1 MRLLCLTSLKVFGD
15 AREANLEGPNLD
27 MKEVEEVVS
36 SPKWLL
42 LVLIL
47 TLGGFAFACSS
58 GDDDASATPTPSP
71 GDSGD
76 AFSETPSDGTEADG
90 STPIS
95 GSDGPVDGTAG
106 DPEAPRGAQEPGSRP
121 SVLTSDPAGPAMR
134 LTLVSGGS
142 CTGSDCFVDAGSTFT
157 LGVEVLRAPAS
168 GYVLMQTFIDFGVYN
183 PTASEDGAGANS
195 CSDGMENGS
204 DEKADRFDSD
214 CVTVALTYLP
224 EPAVA
229 DEIFWTDIAAGTAV
243 RVDTFGPGLV
253 GHGGISGLVPPLPES
268 SETGIMI
275 RLQMLCPSASTTVPI
290 SLLVYED
297 PVAGTSGS
305 LFAGPEGLT
314 QIIPFVSPI
323 TLHCQ

>member
-1 MRLLCLTSLKVFGD
+1 MSHEPEGFGE
-15 AREANLEGPNLD
+15 AREATLEGPDLD
-27 MKEVEEVVS
+27 MKDVEEAVS

-47 TLGGFAFACSS
+47 TLGGFAFACSGGNGS
-58 GDDDASATPTPSP
+58 DAPATLTPR
-71 GDSGD
+71 DSGD
-76 AFSETPSDGTEADG
+76 AAIDTPADETEAG
-90 STPIS
+90 SSTPAPDL
-95 GSDGPVDGTAG
+95 DGPVNGTAG
-106 DPEAPRGAQEPGSRP
+106 DPEAPRGPQAPGSPP

-195 CSDGMENGS
+195 CSDGDDNGS
-204 DEKADRFDSD
+204 DDGADRFDSD
-214 CVTVALTYLP
+214 CATVALTYLP

>member
-1 MRLLCLTSLKVFGD
+1 MSHEPEGFGE

-27 MKEVEEVVS
+27 MKDVEEAVS

-42 LVLIL
+42 VVLLL
-47 TLGGFAFACSS
+47 TLGGFAFACSGGNGS
-58 GDDDASATPTPSP
+58 DVPATQ
-71 GDSGD
+71 
-76 AFSETPSDGTEADG
+76 TPSDSSDAAIDTPADETEAD
-90 STPIS
+90 SPTPTS
-95 GSDGPVDGTAG
+95 ESEGPADGAAGNPV
-106 DPEAPRGAQEPGSRP
+106 APQGPQAPGSPP

-229 DEIFWTDIAAGTAV
+229 DEIFWTELAAGTAV

-253 GHGGISGLVPPLPES
+253 GHGGISGLIPPLPES

>member
-1 MRLLCLTSLKVFGD
+1 MVRT
-15 AREANLEGPNLD
+15 
-27 MKEVEEVVS
+27 
-36 SPKWLL
+36 WLL
-42 LVLIL
+42 VVLL
-47 TLGGFAFACSS
+47 LALGGLAGACSS

-195 CSDGMENGS
+195 CSDGDDNGS
-204 DEKADRFDSD
+204 DDGADRFDSD
-214 CVTVALTYLP
+214 CATVALTYLP

-229 DEIFWTDIAAGTAV
+229 DEVLWADAAEGVTLREARGV
-243 RVDTFGPGLV
+243 GLIQ
-253 GHGGISGLVPPLPES
+253 HGSLTGLIPPLPVS
-268 SETGIMI
+268 DATGLMVQV
-275 RLQMLCPSASTTVPI
+275 RMSCPARAVTVPI
-290 SLLVYED
+290 SLLVSGD

-305 LFAGPEGLT
+305 LFVGADGAT